1 MASRLTTLILFV
13 LLVIF
18 QGQLWIGRGSVVH
31 VRELEQKL
39 ELQQQKNAHAKQLN
53 EQLLAEVRDLKNG
66 TSLVEAIARQELGML
81 KPNEV
86 FVQYPK

>member
-1 MASRLTTLILFV
+1 MASRLTTLILLL

-18 QGQLWIGRGSVVH
+18 QGQLWIGRGSVGH
-31 VRELEQKL
+31 VRELAQKL
-39 ELQQQKNAHAKQLN
+39 ELQQQKNAQAKQLN
-53 EQLLAEVRDLKNG
+53 AQLLAEVRDLKNG

>member
-1 MASRLTTLILFV
+1 MASRLTTLILFL

-18 QGQLWIGRGSVVH
+18 QGQLWIGRGSVGH

-39 ELQQQKNAHAKQLN
+39 ELQQQKNVQAKQLN

>member
-1 MASRLTTLILFV
+1 MASRLTTLVLLV

-18 QGQLWIGRGSVVH
+18 QGQLWIGRGSVGH
-31 VRELEQKL
+31 VRELSQKL
-39 ELQQQKNAHAKQLN
+39 TLQQQKNEQAKQIN

-66 TSLVEAIARQELGML
+66 TLRVEAIARQELGML

>member
-18 QGQLWIGRGSVVH
+18 QGQLWIGRGSVGH
-31 VRELEQKL
+31 VRELGQKL
-39 ELQQQKNAHAKQLN
+39 EAQQQKNAQAKQMN

>member
-1 MASRLTTLILFV
+1 MASRLTTLILLA

-18 QGQLWIGRGSVVH
+18 QGQLWVGRGSVGH
-31 VRELEQKL
+31 VRELAQKL
-39 ELQQQKNAHAKQLN
+39 DTQQAQNVQAKQHN
-53 EQLLAEVRDLKNG
+53 EQLLFEVRDLKNG

-86 FVQYPK
+86 FVQYPQ